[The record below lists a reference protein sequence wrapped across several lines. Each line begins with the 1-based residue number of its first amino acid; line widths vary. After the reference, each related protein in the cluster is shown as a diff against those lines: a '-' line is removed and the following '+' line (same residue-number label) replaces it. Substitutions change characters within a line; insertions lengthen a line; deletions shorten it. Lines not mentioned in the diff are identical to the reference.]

1 MRLREVSAAGGGTSA
16 RVRALVAR
24 TVRELGAPLHLGT
37 LGLLALI
44 LLHGTILDPGRAR
57 AATIGLSLAFAAVYG
72 LAPEVARRV
81 DADVRAWNPAP
92 RVVAE
97 AGLWLVALTAL
108 WLSLTALRMEFDLLV
123 VPLYFVYLL
132 MLPAPPWL
140 AVGGLT
146 TGALVMRLVVHQPPY
161 PLATLGLVV
170 GASLALWLARCL
182 SQIRMLRTRDRILI
196 AELRRV
202 CEEQRQEERE
212 AGRAEER
219 GRLAQDV
226 HDTVAQGLSAMAM
239 LLKAADE
246 AMPPVADLDRARTRL
261 RAAAEINSVALGQAR
276 DMVHGI
282 AFSELGEGGLP
293 SAVDRYVTLVQ
304 RTLLVREAMQEV
316 GQRLVYTLRGEP
328 FRLPI
333 ATESA
338 MLRVIQEAVNNALRH
353 GWATQVEVVLSYGA
367 ERLNV
372 EVRDNGVGLPP
383 GIVAGADRPESAERG
398 VGLDAMRERVERVGG
413 AFELISRV
421 GRGTIIAVELPPPAG
436 PARLTA

>member
-1 MRLREVSAAGGGTSA
+1 MRLREVNAAGGRTADGVGRQA
-16 RVRALVAR
+16 AR
-24 TVRELGAPLHLGT
+24 TVRGLLAPLHLGT

-44 LLHGTILDPGRAR
+44 VLHGTVVDPGRSRGAV
-57 AATIGLSLAFAAVYG
+57 LALGAVFAAVYA
-72 LAPEVARRV
+72 LAPEVARR
-81 DADVRAWNPAP
+81 ADVDERAWAPTP
-92 RVVAE
+92 RVVPE
-97 AGLWLVALTAL
+97 AALWLVALTAL
-108 WLSLTALRMEFDLLV
+108 WLSLAATRMEFELLV

-132 MLPAPPWL
+132 MLPAAPWL
-140 AVGGLT
+140 VVGGLT
-146 TGALVMRLVVHQPPY
+146 SIALLMRLCVHQPPY
-161 PLATLGLVV
+161 PLATLGLLV
-170 GASLALWLARCL
+170 GASLALWVARCL
-182 SQIRMLRTRDRILI
+182 SLIRTLRARDRVLI

-202 CEEQRQEERE
+202 CEEQRHDERE

-246 AMPPVADLDRARTRL
+246 AMPPVEDLDKARTRL

-282 AFSELGEGGLP
+282 AFSELDGGGLP
-293 SAVDRYVTLVQ
+293 SAVDRYVMLVQ
-304 RTLLVREAMQEV
+304 RTLVSREIAQEV

-353 GWATQVEVVLSYGA
+353 GWATRVEVVLSYGA

-383 GIVAGADRPESAERG
+383 GIVAGAQRPEPLERG
-398 VGLDAMRERVERVGG
+398 VGLDAMRARVEGVGG
-413 AFELISRV
+413 AFELSSWV
-421 GRGTIIAVELPPPAG
+421 GRGTVIAVDLPLTR